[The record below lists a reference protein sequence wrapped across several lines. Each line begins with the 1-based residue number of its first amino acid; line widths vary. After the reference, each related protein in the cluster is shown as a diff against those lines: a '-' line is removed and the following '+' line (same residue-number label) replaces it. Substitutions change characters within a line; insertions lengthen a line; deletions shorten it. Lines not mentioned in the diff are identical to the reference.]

1 MLYHSRIH
9 EQDGLTLILVYSILL
24 GLLNSSIFIGDDYW
38 GRFLLNQ
45 YEWYIEDII
54 ATWENRWD
62 IGVVIRE
69 LKTLD
74 LEKGSFFLL
83 RLGTGVLWS

>member
-1 MLYHSRIH
+1 MLYYSRIH

-45 YEWYIEDII
+45 YE
-54 ATWENRWD
+54 
-62 IGVVIRE
+62 
-69 LKTLD
+69 
-74 LEKGSFFLL
+74 
-83 RLGTGVLWS
+83 